1 MSNTIAVIDPL
12 SGKTM
17 AIINADEL
25 VSLQKQGLNA
35 NVLNGI
41 AYNSTNKKLYLTGKY
56 WSKLFEVQISK

>member
-1 MSNTIAVIDPL
+1 L

-25 VSLQKQGLNA
+25 VNLQKQGING